1 MDDKNQ
7 TAQGMYCKK
16 LSQKIPFL
24 NSFSKYDMNRVNL
37 DLETDKAY
45 LEFAEPSTTMA
56 STTAS
61 VASKTR
67 EAQQL

>member
-1 MDDKNQ
+1 MIF
-7 TAQGMYCKK
+7 TEIVTI
-16 LSQKIPFL
+16 SQLEKIILLLFL
-24 NSFSKYDMNRVNL
+24 NIFSKYDMNRVNL

-67 EAQQL
+67 EAQQQ